1 MKHRDPRVAS
11 DALPWKKIL
20 AVVSLF
26 FFTGLLY
33 LLQGYGNYFMGSI
46 VGQPKYVLE
55 GYNCPTAGFAFEAS
69 PVPLLFSYTKGDTEA
84 NRKELLR
91 INKKN
96 HGLTAWFTY
105 DMAFSEG
112 LKSQLIDF
120 IAYERNPDQ
129 YLAKIYS
136 TIQSHSSLHG
146 AADFVTKWLS
156 PDNIH
161 LPTVYPYGA
170 GVVVEAGVKSGYG
183 NSVSVCST
191 LSDGSKQLKVLY
203 TVAHLDSISVTAGQT
218 ISAGT
223 ELGKIGTT
231 GSSTTPHAHISIHPD
246 LVWVPNYKEVY
257 NAGYKSYFPANIKEI
272 LVKLIDPVSV
282 ILNPDMAYSIVLNDQ
297 KRQAVFNNPAQVIAG
312 ASGAVVV
319 STDVIAD
326 NSGASIIS
334 APPQSVFA
342 DFRITAVPEKAKVGE
357 QITVSVEAVDQNA
370 QPFSGFSESINV
382 ALSSSTAQFTGV
394 KTMQAGKT
402 TFQISDVTPGEVV
415 MQVSN
420 NGSISEEKKIFFTDQ
435 LKFLEVTA
443 PQKTTV
449 GNTVAVGIRPVGTR
463 GGVIVEPIAVV
474 ASVFPSPSGNQNIVL
489 DAGRGEYL
497 FKAEQEGIYQ
507 LSFTAET
514 VTEQVQ
520 VTVQKTLITETPIVE
535 STPTVS
541 EGDPSPSENTEAS
554 EVSPTTDP
562 AAEPADTAQ
571 MGPKI
576 TILSGDLYR
585 MYEIDD
591 MTLLVFNDKN
601 VTTEYPVEMKFDVP
615 EGTDAVSIFS
625 GLNDRNFPD
634 TGELKLSK
642 YQPGQKT
649 VRYYPKYVAED
660 SYKKIVAYKAGA
672 ELSAKIFTWSP
683 MSQHVFTDVVKDV
696 TDPEI
701 YQAVKALKDSGVAK
715 GNPDGS
721 FGVDRPINRAAT
733 ATILIRAFYSNIDLD
748 SLKVS
753 SLAFKDVTK
762 TAWYASAIWFA
773 SQSEYAGAEKP
784 VIIKGYQG
792 KANPDGNVK
801 LEEFL
806 TMVLRIL
813 QVETPV
819 TEPWYEGAVA
829 KSIEL
834 DLISAAER
842 KLIDKPLERGLV
854 ARILVKALKLVQDG
868 VVKIE
873 ERTEGTGGTEG
884 DVADATGGPVV
895 DQPVVEAEPESVTT
909 ESVPEVSE
917 KPAAATNLRYEFSG
931 SGLTLSWDST
941 FVGPFKIY
949 RETVGGNGE
958 ILIGTTGGKLFT
970 DVSAK
975 AGKQYFYRVEYDS
988 ASARAEISV
997 SL

>member
-1 MKHRDPRVAS
+1 MKNRDQRVVS

-33 LLQGYGNYFMGSI
+33 LLQQYGSFFMGSI
-46 VGQPKYVLE
+46 VGQPSYVLE
-55 GYNCPTAGFAFEAS
+55 NYSCPTTGFAFESS
-69 PVPLLFSYTKGDTEA
+69 PVPELVSYRKGDTDF
-84 NRKELLR
+84 NRKEMLR

-96 HGLTAWFTY
+96 QGFTAWFTY
-105 DMAFSEG
+105 DMAFNEG

-129 YLAKIYS
+129 YLAKIYD
-136 TIQSHSSLHG
+136 TIKSNTSLHG

-170 GVVVEAGVKSGYG
+170 GLVVEAGVKSGYG

-191 LSDGSKQLKVLY
+191 LSDGSKQLKILY
-203 TVAHLDSISVTAGQT
+203 TVAHLDSIAVTAGQT

-231 GSSTTPHAHISIHPD
+231 GSSTTPHAHISIMPD

-257 NAGYKSYFPANIKEI
+257 NAGYKSYFPANINEI

-282 ILNPDMAYSIVLNDQ
+282 MLNPDMAYSIVLNDQ
-297 KRQAVFNNPAQVIAG
+297 KRQNVFNNASQYIAG
-312 ASGAVVV
+312 LTSAVAFNGGL
-319 STDVIAD
+319 IAD
-326 NSGASIIS
+326 SSGASIIT
-334 APPQSVFA
+334 APPQPVFT
-342 DFRITAVPEKAKVGE
+342 DFRITATPEKAKVGE
-357 QITVSVEAVDQNA
+357 QITVTVDAIDQNA
-370 QPFSGFSESINV
+370 QPFPGFSEAINV

-402 TFQISDVTPGEVV
+402 TFQISDTTPGEVV

-420 NGSISEEKKIFFTDQ
+420 NGSIGEEKKIFFTDQ

-449 GNTVAVGIRPVGTR
+449 GNTVAVGIRPVGLR
-463 GGVIVEPIAVV
+463 GGVITESVAVL
-474 ASVFPSPSGNQNIVL
+474 ASVFPAVSGNQNIML

-497 FKAEQEGIYQ
+497 FKADQEGIYQ
-507 LSFTAET
+507 LSFTAEN

-520 VTVQKTLITETPIVE
+520 VTVQKSEGTVSTTAPEETTSTNPEVSQSSSEVTPESSSIPPVPVLPE
-535 STPTVS
+535 STS
-541 EGDPSPSENTEAS
+541 LI
-554 EVSPTTDP
+554 
-562 AAEPADTAQ
+562 
-571 MGPKI
+571 K
-576 TILSGDLYR
+576 ILSGDLYR
-585 MYEIDD
+585 MYEVDG

-649 VRYYPKYVAED
+649 VRYYPKYVPED
-660 SYKKIVAYKAGA
+660 TYKKIVAYKAG
-672 ELSAKIFTWSP
+672 EVLSSKVFTWSP

-721 FGVDRPINRAAT
+721 FGVDQPINRAAT
-733 ATILIRAFYSNIDLD
+733 ATILIRAFYSDIHLD
-748 SLKVS
+748 TLKVT
-753 SLAFKDVTK
+753 SLSFKDVAK

-773 SQSEYAGAEKP
+773 SQSEYEGAEKP
-784 VIIKGYQG
+784 VIIKGYDG

-819 TEPWYEGAVA
+819 TDPWYEGAVA

-834 DLISAAER
+834 NLISEAER
-842 KLIDKPLERGLV
+842 KLIDKPLERGIV
-854 ARILVKALKLVQDG
+854 ARVLVKALKLLADG

-873 ERTEGTGGTEG
+873 ERTEKTRGTEG
-884 DVADATGGPVV
+884 DETDQADATGGPVA
-895 DQPVVEAEPESVTT
+895 DQPVVEA
-909 ESVPEVSE
+909 VPETVATVPVSE
-917 KPAAATNLRYEFSG
+917 NTVKSAAATNLRFEFSG
-931 SGLTLSWDST
+931 SGLTLTWDSE
-941 FVGPFKIY
+941 FAGPFKIY

-988 ASARAEISV
+988 SSARAEISV